1 MAARNHMAGG
11 IISRTKLSRLGRT
24 VGRLTSRIKKHDTIG
39 QTIADIFH
47 PIIYVL
53 LYGGIIAYIVLYY
66 VAKQEPPGFELATI
80 SGVIGGLLFS
90 GAFIGGASQ
99 TSELQREVKR
109 TGILYLVATIGFIFL
124 ALFWPMLKL
133 EFTNIVAKW
142 TVIIV
147 IFLSL
152 IASITPFAW
161 ATAKLVTLVPK
172 LWKK

>member
-1 MAARNHMAGG
+1 M
-11 IISRTKLSRLGRT
+11 SRSKLSRLGDT
-24 VGRLTSRIKKHDTIG
+24 VSRLTSGIKKHNTIG
-39 QTIADIFH
+39 ETIADLSR
-47 PIIYVL
+47 PIIYAL
-53 LYGGIIAYIVLYY
+53 LCIGIIAYIVLYY
-66 VAKQEPPGFELATI
+66 FTKQEPPGFELATI

-90 GAFIGGASQ
+90 GAFISGTSQ
-99 TSELQREVKR
+99 NSELQGEVKR

-152 IASITPFAW
+152 LASITPFAW
-161 ATAKLVTLVPK
+161 ATAKLAALVPK
-172 LWKK
+172 LWK